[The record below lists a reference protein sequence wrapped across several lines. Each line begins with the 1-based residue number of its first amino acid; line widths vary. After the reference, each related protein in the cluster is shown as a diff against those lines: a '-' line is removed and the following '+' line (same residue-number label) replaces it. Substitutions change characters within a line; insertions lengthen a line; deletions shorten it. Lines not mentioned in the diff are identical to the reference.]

1 MKTLH
6 LEKHGL
12 RGLAIA
18 ESFLQNSKKS
28 ILAGLVTTSDFIIDG
43 FIFGHST
50 VGGDDATDTIL
61 SMYTKLNRS
70 DINFILISGIVISL
84 YNIIDIK
91 KISQKTELPVIG
103 VTYNDSDSIP
113 VSYTH
118 LRAHET

>member
-84 YNIIDIK
+84 YNIIA
-91 KISQKTELPVIG
+91 
-103 VTYNDSDSIP
+103 

>member
-61 SMYTKLNRS
+61 S
-70 DINFILISGIVISL
+70 I
-84 YNIIDIK
+84 
-91 KISQKTELPVIG
+91 
-103 VTYNDSDSIP
+103 
-113 VSYTH
+113 
-118 LRAHET
+118 